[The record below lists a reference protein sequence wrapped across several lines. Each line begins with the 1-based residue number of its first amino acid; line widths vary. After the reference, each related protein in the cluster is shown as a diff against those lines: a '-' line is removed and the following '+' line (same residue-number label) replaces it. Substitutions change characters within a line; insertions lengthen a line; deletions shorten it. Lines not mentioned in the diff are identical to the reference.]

1 VKKKFLKLV
10 VQSGVRDGH
19 SLSKKRGIILSNY
32 MALVLCLAN
41 IFLFIIIP
49 QNHNMGGFRECV
61 ISVAIFIIPF
71 LLNRFSL
78 IDISRLYLCWLP
90 PVLITWQIIA
100 GMRASEVVPVSSY
113 DGLRIYLVATSCIP
127 YLLMERQRVGMF
139 VLGVLPSLLT
149 LLFCDTILHWF
160 DVGYNDKGIPDVGY
174 AFTQTRSIIAYLVV
188 GGSCFSL
195 KYIVDRTDALNTKLI
210 AQLEQKNAIIQRHA
224 ESEVNQLNR
233 QLNDSVSELSK
244 RELILHRAQ
253 DIAEVGSWEYL
264 VNENSVFWSDQM
276 YEIFGLDKNV
286 DLKNPNLLKILFGE
300 NASLIEGAYQ
310 ELIVSKKSYDFTLQ
324 TKTPIG
330 YMKWVRVTGF
340 PLIINNTVAGMSGI
354 VHDIT
359 RFKESEELVRSNERN
374 YRALFEQAS
383 DAIMI
388 IDFRHSFIDVNSS
401 MCKLLGYYKNE
412 LLLLSINDVID
423 QEAKDARLIEFE
435 KLNIGEQLFEEWPM
449 VRKDGTRIVVEAN
462 IRIFSEG
469 KIMAIAR
476 DITSR
481 KLDEAEKD
489 RVRFQ
494 LNERVKELTTL
505 YRCSQLLQTDSK
517 PVHEVLQDVVMTL
530 PAGWQYPSICAARI
544 SLASME
550 FVTPNYGVFKDQ
562 QMAEFLTG
570 NNLYGTVEVVYL
582 EERPRDAEG
591 PFLAEERS
599 LINMI
604 ADMIRIHLSRRFEAE
619 LLKRTEANQRATI
632 NNTGF
637 LIWSVNPEYEL
648 FSFNRPFADFFQ
660 EQFGIEAKLGVRLT
674 DGVERMKE
682 VRERWMARYNRA
694 LAGET
699 FKIRSEINRK
709 MMEYSL
715 NPIVE
720 DDKVIGVSVIGE
732 DISERIRQEA
742 EMFRVTKQ
750 VAELRLMALRSV
762 MNPHFIFNCLNSI
775 QYYIMENDQLNAV
788 TYLST
793 FSKLIRAVLNNS
805 VNSRVRLSEELEMI
819 GHYVQLESLRFEKRF
834 DCVIDVDPTLDLET
848 IEVPSMLIQPY
859 VENAILHGLCNKKDK
874 GRLKLSLKMR
884 DENLLVE
891 IEDDGIGREAASKLK
906 HTERK
911 THRSMGTALTE
922 ERLKLINADGKATV
936 DIIDLE
942 ANGVASG
949 TRVNVWI
956 KV

>member
-1 VKKKFLKLV
+1 
-10 VQSGVRDGH
+10 
-19 SLSKKRGIILSNY
+19 
-32 MALVLCLAN
+32 
-41 IFLFIIIP
+41 
-49 QNHNMGGFRECV
+49 
-61 ISVAIFIIPF
+61 
-71 LLNRFSL
+71 
-78 IDISRLYLCWLP
+78 
-90 PVLITWQIIA
+90 
-100 GMRASEVVPVSSY
+100 
-113 DGLRIYLVATSCIP
+113 
-127 YLLMERQRVGMF
+127 
-139 VLGVLPSLLT
+139 
-149 LLFCDTILHWF
+149 
-160 DVGYNDKGIPDVGY
+160 
-174 AFTQTRSIIAYLVV
+174 
-188 GGSCFSL
+188 
-195 KYIVDRTDALNTKLI
+195 
-210 AQLEQKNAIIQRHA
+210 
-224 ESEVNQLNR
+224 
-233 QLNDSVSELSK
+233 
-244 RELILHRAQ
+244 
-253 DIAEVGSWEYL
+253 
-264 VNENSVFWSDQM
+264 
-276 YEIFGLDKNV
+276 
-286 DLKNPNLLKILFGE
+286 
-300 NASLIEGAYQ
+300 
-310 ELIVSKKSYDFTLQ
+310 
-324 TKTPIG
+324 
-330 YMKWVRVTGF
+330 
-340 PLIINNTVAGMSGI
+340 
-354 VHDIT
+354 
-359 RFKESEELVRSNERN
+359 
-374 YRALFEQAS
+374 
-383 DAIMI
+383 
-388 IDFRHSFIDVNSS
+388 
-401 MCKLLGYYKNE
+401 
-412 LLLLSINDVID
+412 
-423 QEAKDARLIEFE
+423 
-435 KLNIGEQLFEEWPM
+435 
-449 VRKDGTRIVVEAN
+449 
-462 IRIFSEG
+462 
-469 KIMAIAR
+469 
-476 DITSR
+476 
-481 KLDEAEKD
+481 
-489 RVRFQ
+489 
-494 LNERVKELTTL
+494 
-505 YRCSQLLQTDSK
+505 
-517 PVHEVLQDVVMTL
+517 
-530 PAGWQYPSICAARI
+530 
-544 SLASME
+544 ME

-582 EERPRDAEG
+582 EERPQDAEG
-591 PFLAEERS
+591 PFLVEERS

-648 FSFNRPFADFFQ
+648 FSFNKPFADFFK

-674 DGVERMKE
+674 DGVERMKD

-699 FKIRSEINRK
+699 FKIRSEINSK

-742 EMFRVTKQ
+742 DMFRVTKQ

-805 VNSRVRLSEELEMI
+805 VNSHVRLSEELEMI

-906 HTERK
+906 HIERK